1 MVSKDRKR
9 WSIAG
14 NIVMALL
21 SFTALMPFL
30 LLIISSLTD
39 ENTALKYG
47 YSYFPRKWSL
57 AAYQYL
63 ISQGG
68 MILRAYGITI
78 LTTVVGT
85 VLCLIITSML
95 AYMLTKEGLPGVKI
109 FNFLIVFT
117 MLFNGGLVPTYVI
130 YSSIFHIKNTF
141 FALVVPG
148 LLMNA
153 FNVILVKNYFKTSIP
168 GEILEAARIDG
179 AGEATILFRIVIPL
193 SKPILATIG
202 MMAALAYWNDW
213 QNGLYYLNDS
223 KWYSIQLILNQ
234 INSSVQYLAR
244 NAGSSAQMA
253 ALPSTTAR
261 MAIAVIGILPL
272 LIIYPFFQDSFA
284 KGLVVGGVKG

>member
-21 SFTALMPFL
+21 SLTALMPFL
-30 LLIISSLTD
+30 LLVISSLTD
-39 ENTALKYG
+39 EDTALKYG
-47 YSYFPRKWSL
+47 YSYFPKKWSF
-57 AAYQYL
+57 AAYEYL
-63 ISQGG
+63 FNQAG
-68 MILRAYGITI
+68 MILRAYGVTI

-85 VLCLIITSML
+85 VLCLVITSML
-95 AYMLTKEGLPGVKI
+95 AYMLTKEGLPGLKI
-109 FNFLIVFT
+109 INFLIVFT
-117 MLFNGGLVPTYVI
+117 MLFSGGLVPAYVI
-130 YSSIFHIKNTF
+130 YSSVFHIKNTF
-141 FALVVPG
+141 FALLVPG

-153 FNVILVKNYFKTSIP
+153 FNVILMKNYFKTSIP

-179 AGEATILFRIVIPL
+179 AGEATILFRIVLPL

-213 QNGLYYLNDS
+213 QNGLYYLTDS

-253 ALPSTTAR
+253 SLPSTTAR
-261 MAIAVIGILPL
+261 MAIAVIGLLPL
-272 LIIYPFFQDSFA
+272 LIAYPFFQDSFA